1 MTGRALLLDLP
12 HLWVGG
18 RRPSGPR
25 PATKPPRHLLQEAQ
39 RHDSRGRMDEA
50 IRCYDAAV
58 KAAEAKD
65 DGAVLAIAL
74 RRLGV
79 VHHLRDDQERARTL
93 CHQSHGVALA
103 MGDEVLVA
111 EALNTLA
118 GFDLEGGDYDAARRK
133 FRQALLLGGENGA
146 VRGRIRQNLGILA
159 NIQGD
164 ISEALDHYRHSLEA
178 FDACGDNRGRA
189 TSFHNLGMINCD
201 MEQWDEAYDYFSR
214 SIAIAGAIG
223 DIHLEGLCSL
233 NITEVHL
240 ARQQFEDARNSAE
253 AALEIFNRLG
263 DQAGRAAAYRF
274 LGMLYREA
282 GKPALAE
289 ARLTLSLEI
298 ASEGH
303 FPLEQAEVSRE
314 LAVLYQSQGRNQMAL
329 KHLNAAHRVFCR
341 LAAKVDLG
349 DVAAKVAKLE
359 GTYLQV
365 VREWGQSIESADS
378 YTHGHCNR
386 VADYALRVAGALEL
400 DDGDL
405 TRIRLGAYLH
415 DVGKVRVPHE
425 ILNKEGSLTPRE
437 LAVIK
442 RHPEWGLELLA
453 AIEFPWDIKPIIR
466 WHHEKYDG
474 TGYPDGLQGDEI
486 PLVAQII
493 CIGDIYDALTTT
505 RSYRPAMEREV
516 ALEQMRICRRWWRP
530 DVFDAFMSTVGQDT
544 DHVEL

>member
-1 MTGRALLLDLP
+1 MTGRVFLLDLP
-12 HLWVGG
+12 YLWVG
-18 RRPSGPR
+18 RSHPSGPR
-25 PATKPPRHLLQEAQ
+25 HDPRPPRHLLQEAQ

-50 IRCYDAAV
+50 IRWYNATINT
-58 KAAEAKD
+58 AEAKD

-79 VHHLRDDQERARTL
+79 VHHRRDDQERARTL
-93 CHQSHGVALA
+93 CHRSHDVAVAL
-103 MGDEVLVA
+103 GDDVLVA

-118 GFDLEGGDYDAARRK
+118 GFDLESGNYAAARRT

-146 VRGRIRQNLGILA
+146 VRGRTRQNLGILA

-178 FDACGDNRGRA
+178 FEECGDNRGRA
-189 TSFHNLGMINCD
+189 ISFHNLGMINGD
-201 MEQWDEAYDYFSR
+201 LEQWDEAYDYFSR
-214 SIAIAGAIG
+214 SRTIADAIG
-223 DIHLEGLCSL
+223 DVHLEGLCSL

-240 ARQQFEDARNSAE
+240 ARQQFEDARTSAE
-253 AALEIFNRLG
+253 AALEIFTQLG
-263 DQAGRAAAYRF
+263 AQDGRAAAYRF

-289 ARLTLSLEI
+289 ARLTLSLEL
-298 ASEGH
+298 ASERH
-303 FPLEQAEVSRE
+303 LPLEEAEALRE
-314 LAVLYQSQGRNQMAL
+314 LAVLYQAQGRNQKAL
-329 KHLNAAHRVFCR
+329 EHLNAAHRVFRR

-378 YTHGHCNR
+378 YTHGHCGR
-386 VADYALRVAGALEL
+386 VADYALRVARALEL
-400 DDGDL
+400 DDGEL
-405 TRIRLGAYLH
+405 ATIRLGAYLH
-415 DVGKVRVPHE
+415 DVGKVKVPHE
-425 ILNKEGSLTPRE
+425 ILNKDGPLTPE
-437 LAVIK
+437 EFTIIK
-442 RHPEWGLELLA
+442 QHPVWGLELLV

-474 TGYPDGLQGDEI
+474 SGYPDGLHGDEI
-486 PLVAQII
+486 PLAAQII
-493 CIGDIYDALTTT
+493 CIGDIYDAMTTT
-505 RSYRPAMEREV
+505 RSYRPAMARAV
-516 ALEQMRICRRWWRP
+516 ALKEMRRCRHWWHP

-544 DHVEL
+544 DHVEP